1 LTQNLTNYLRRNLNL
16 ALSVSIL
23 LLFFL
28 ASCQSNHHDRSNSQ
42 QLYSIKKFVDGDTFW
57 VNDGSEKGLKLRLI
71 GINSPEPRAYFGRE
85 KEPYGK
91 AASTHMIKLV
101 GNSKVR
107 LEFDVDSLDRYGR
120 TLAYVFLED
129 GTFIN
134 KKMIEDGYAQVATY
148 PPNVK
153 YVDTF
158 LKAQRKVRK
167 KERGLWAGGDV
178 E

>member
-1 LTQNLTNYLRRNLNL
+1 MNFEYKTCPKLNSGKVIILIFLILT
-16 ALSVSIL
+16 
-23 LLFFL
+23 
-28 ASCQSNHHDRSNSQ
+28 SCQSNHHDRTSNQ
-42 QLYSIKKFVDGDTFW
+42 EFYSIKKFVDGDTFW
-57 VNDGSEKGLKLRLI
+57 VDDGSRKGLKLRLI

-91 AASTHMIKLV
+91 AASSHMIELI
-101 GNSKVR
+101 GSSQVR
-107 LEFDVDSLDRYGR
+107 LEFDVDSLDQYGR

-134 KKMIEDGYAQVATY
+134 KQMVEDGYAQIATY

-153 YVDTF
+153 YIEEF
-158 LKAQRKVRK
+158 IRAERKARETKS
-167 KERGLWAGGDV
+167 GLWSGNDV